1 MSGIYY
7 VESKVVKRNLRMVF
21 PKLKKVPGSDEVYIQ
36 EGRLQRMMDEQGN
49 FIHLPPVIKKWIAP
63 K

>member
-1 MSGIYY
+1 MSGIHY
-7 VESKVVKRNLRMVF
+7 VESKVVERNLRMVF

-49 FIHLPPVIKKWIAP
+49 FIHLPL
-63 K
+63 